1 MIKGIDVSVHQGT
14 IEWRVARLD
23 GVEFAM
29 IKATQG
35 RGETPAT
42 EQLQVFTDSR
52 FAYNIE
58 HAHAA
63 GIKVGVYHYFTART
77 AEEVDREVEYFLS
90 VIRPYRGMIDL
101 WAAVVVESE
110 PHLVGLAPSAPTA
123 LVKRFMRKVKAA
135 GFRPMLYTN
144 LNYLWYRYTKNAF
157 AAEDV
162 WLAQWGA
169 SSPAVDCK
177 IFQPGK
183 GRVSG
188 ITTEVDLDYGYFDL
202 PEAEPE
208 RYAVN
213 DKYTIKAGDVYI
225 YSNGR
230 TSPVPDTLIDTEY
243 TISQVREGKILLRE
257 IVSWVKV

>member
-1 MIKGIDVSVHQGT
+1 MHKGIDVSVHQGT
-14 IEWRVARLD
+14 IDWRVVRLD
-23 GVEFAM
+23 GVEFAVV
-29 IKATQG
+29 KATQG
-35 RGETPAT
+35 RGESPAT
-42 EQLQVFTDSR
+42 EHLQVFTDSR
-52 FAYNIE
+52 FGYNIE

-63 GIKVGVYHYFTART
+63 GIKCGVYHYFTART

-101 WAAVVVESE
+101 WAAVDVESE
-110 PHLVGLAPSAPTA
+110 PHLVGLTPSALTA

-157 AAEDV
+157 SAEDI

-177 IFQPGK
+177 IFQYTKK
-183 GRVSG
+183 GRVAG
-188 ITTEVDLDYGYFDL
+188 IMTDVDLNYGYFDL

-208 RYAVN
+208 KYAVG
-213 DKYTIKAGDVYI
+213 DTYTIKEGDV

-230 TSPVPDTLIDTEY
+230 AVPARLVGTEY
-243 TISQVREGKILLRE
+243 TISQVRDGRILLRE
-257 IVSWVKV
+257 LVSWVKV